1 MNFTTFLS
9 EEKIT
14 AADFEN
20 FITVAFNGGPE
31 RDKDTPIKSMDAYNA
46 NLPALKQ
53 IVKALK
59 GAGFKGRMIQTG
71 KAQGKLSPTWMG
83 TDKTPKADMVV
94 GKNGISLK
102 KRGGSQLTS
111 AKQAETMSTF
121 NAAVGF
127 MDSEAPGEAT
137 RLAKEL
143 SDLMLEFAVPKKLG
157 NIGEFLKKIKDPVE
171 YRKTRG
177 TERKLANEYLAKT
190 DAFKTMSDRV
200 RTFFDGN
207 DTFRNFFVYEAAT
220 GVEKF
225 RPDPSAA
232 ANYIVA
238 FDESGSTSIHKIS
251 NGYGKIGPYIPQL
264 ASTVKL
270 RISWKTHSSK
280 SQKTFPSFR
289 ADVRD
294 DVNDE
299 VTFQSMFEEHFSE
312 LNENI
317 FTDAKNFLSN
327 IKDKIQ
333 DFIKKAAAHIY
344 NLAKKGI
351 MAILRFLGITPT
363 SVSVSSAI
371 IEETLTE
378 AKYEGKE
385 VKLDDP
391 FRLPQG
397 SNKKFGVYVKNP
409 KSGNVVMVKFGDP
422 NLSIKRDDP
431 DRLKNFRA
439 RHNCDQKTDKTTP
452 GYWSCKFWE
461 KGSPVSKLLKQG
473 KVSEEEGC
481 DCGCGCDEQEVNE
494 VNIPGYKGWVNP
506 KTGKT
511 QIIQGHRPY
520 HVQMIVKNPRFY
532 GLTEKLIM
540 NHLIETYEEMDA
552 PSPEE
557 DAKFAMDELKSG
569 RRDIDH
575 SVELMAMDRGWVR
588 FVEGEYAEISG
599 RKKFNDRELR
609 KILQLIDEETPLTM
623 KPKTTMGLQQYRPL
637 SKTTVKVDYYGDLEM
652 NEIKNLIKGRRKG
665 DKQTDIGRTMAMFR
679 EYVEVTEGEWK
690 DEE

>member
-31 RDKDTPIKSMDAYNA
+31 KDKDTPIKSMDAYNA

-71 KAQGKLSPTWMG
+71 KAKGKLNPTWMG

-94 GKNGISLK
+94 GNNGISLK

-127 MDSEAPGEAT
+127 MDSQDPGEAT

-157 NIGEFLKKIKDPVE
+157 NIGEFLKKLKILSE

-190 DAFKTMSDRV
+190 DAFQMMSDKV
-200 RTFFDGN
+200 RTFFANN
-207 DTFRNFFVYEAAT
+207 DTFRNSLCLRRNAT

-251 NGYGKIGPYIPQL
+251 NGYGKIGPYIPKL

-270 RISWKTHSSK
+270 RMAWKTHSSK

-289 ADVRD
+289 ADVRQRC
-294 DVNDE
+294 VSDE

-344 NLAKKGI
+344 NLQKRHHGNL
-351 MAILRFLGITPT
+351 AILGYH
-363 SVSVSSAI
+363 S
-371 IEETLTE
+371 
-378 AKYEGKE
+378 YQH
-385 VKLDDP
+385 
-391 FRLPQG
+391 FR
-397 SNKKFGVYVKNP
+397 VE
-409 KSGNVVMVKFGDP
+409 
-422 NLSIKRDDP
+422 
-431 DRLKNFRA
+431 
-439 RHNCDQKTDKTTP
+439 C
-452 GYWSCKFWE
+452 
-461 KGSPVSKLLKQG
+461 
-473 KVSEEEGC
+473 
-481 DCGCGCDEQEVNE
+481 
-494 VNIPGYKGWVNP
+494 
-506 KTGKT
+506 
-511 QIIQGHRPY
+511 
-520 HVQMIVKNPRFY
+520 
-532 GLTEKLIM
+532 
-540 NHLIETYEEMDA
+540 NH
-552 PSPEE
+552 
-557 DAKFAMDELKSG
+557 
-569 RRDIDH
+569 RRDF
-575 SVELMAMDRGWVR
+575 DRSQVR
-588 FVEGEYAEISG
+588 RQRS
-599 RKKFNDRELR
+599 
-609 KILQLIDEETPLTM
+609 
-623 KPKTTMGLQQYRPL
+623 
-637 SKTTVKVDYYGDLEM
+637 
-652 NEIKNLIKGRRKG
+652 
-665 DKQTDIGRTMAMFR
+665 QTR
-679 EYVEVTEGEWK
+679 
-690 DEE
+690 

>member
-31 RDKDTPIKSMDAYNA
+31 ADKDTPIKSMAAYES
-46 NLPALKQ
+46 NLPALEK
-53 IVKALK
+53 IVTALK

-71 KAQGKLSPTWMG
+71 KAQGKLSPTWTG

-94 GKNGISLK
+94 GRRGISLK
-102 KRGGSQLTS
+102 KKGGSQLAS
-111 AKQAETMSTF
+111 AKQAETISTF

-127 MDSEAPGEAT
+127 MDTDNPGQAT
-137 RLAKEL
+137 KLASDL

-157 NIGEFLKKIKDPVE
+157 NIGEFLKKIKNPVE

-177 TERKLANEYLAKT
+177 NERKLANEYLSKT
-190 DAFKTMSDRV
+190 DLFKVMTDRV

-207 DTFRNFFVYEAAT
+207 ETFRNFFVYEAAT

-238 FDESGSTSIHKIS
+238 FDEAGNTNIHKIS
-251 NGYGKIGPYIPQL
+251 NGYGKIGPYIPKL

-344 NLAKKGI
+344 SLAKKGI
-351 MAILRFLGITPT
+351 MAILRFLGILPERIA
-363 SVSVSSAI
+363 VSQALV
-371 IEETLTE
+371 EQVLHE
-378 AKYEGKE
+378 AEYQGKK

-397 SNKKFGVYVKNP
+397 SKKKFGVYVKNP
-409 KSGNVVMVKFGDP
+409 SSGNVVMVKFGDP

-431 DRLKNFRA
+431 ERLKNFRA

-461 KGSPVSKLLKQG
+461 KNKPVSKLLSKGQ
-473 KVSEEEGC
+473 VSEA
-481 DCGCGCDEQEVNE
+481 DLKF
-494 VNIPGYKGWVNP
+494 KG
-506 KTGKT
+506 KEMKD
-511 QIIQGHRPY
+511 HLDKAKAKLRAE
-520 HVQMIVKNPRFY
+520 Y
-532 GLTEKLIM
+532 GSLE
-540 NHLIETYEEMDA
+540 N
-552 PSPEE
+552 
-557 DAKFAMDELKSG
+557 
-569 RRDIDH
+569 
-575 SVELMAMDRGWVR
+575 
-588 FVEGEYAEISG
+588 
-599 RKKFNDRELR
+599 
-609 KILQLIDEETPLTM
+609 
-623 KPKTTMGLQQYRPL
+623 
-637 SKTTVKVDYYGDLEM
+637 VDYKKAMKVVGATLAARLASRGM
-652 NEIKNLIKGRRKG
+652 IKRSDGSTK
-665 DKQTDIGRTMAMFR
+665 
-679 EYVEVTEGEWK
+679 
-690 DEE
+690 

>member
-127 MDSEAPGEAT
+127 MDSQAPGEAT

-190 DAFKTMSDRV
+190 DAFKMMSDRV
-200 RTFFDGN
+200 RTFFANN

-251 NGYGKIGPYIPQL
+251 NGYGRIGPYIPKL

-461 KGSPVSKLLKQG
+461 KNKPVSKLLKKGSVSEKWSEKYKESIDCDNPKGLSQRAHCQG
-473 KVSEEEGC
+473 K
-481 DCGCGCDEQEVNE
+481 
-494 VNIPGYKGWVNP
+494 K
-506 KTGKT
+506 
-511 QIIQGHRPY
+511 
-520 HVQMIVKNPRFY
+520 KN
-532 GLTEKLIM
+532 
-540 NHLIETYEEMDA
+540 
-552 PSPEE
+552 EE
-557 DAKFAMDELKSG
+557 DNHVTVG
-569 RRDIDH
+569 
-575 SVELMAMDRGWVR
+575 VVN
-588 FVEGEYAEISG
+588 
-599 RKKFNDRELR
+599 KK
-609 KILQLIDEETPLTM
+609 
-623 KPKTTMGLQQYRPL
+623 
-637 SKTTVKVDYYGDLEM
+637 
-652 NEIKNLIKGRRKG
+652 
-665 DKQTDIGRTMAMFR
+665 
-679 EYVEVTEGEWK
+679 
-690 DEE
+690 

>member
-102 KRGGSQLTS
+102 KRGGSQLAS

-157 NIGEFLKKIKDPVE
+157 NIGEFLKRIKDPVE

-200 RTFFDGN
+200 RTFFANN

-385 VKLDDP
+385 VTLDDP

-397 SNKKFGVYVKNP
+397 SKKKFGVYVKNP

-461 KGSPVSKLLKQG
+461 SRKSVTDLL
-473 KVSEEEGC
+473 S
-481 DCGCGCDEQEVNE
+481 
-494 VNIPGYKGWVNP
+494 
-506 KTGKT
+506 
-511 QIIQGHRPY
+511 
-520 HVQMIVKNPRFY
+520 
-532 GLTEKLIM
+532 
-540 NHLIETYEEMDA
+540 
-552 PSPEE
+552 
-557 DAKFAMDELKSG
+557 
-569 RRDIDH
+569 
-575 SVELMAMDRGWVR
+575 
-588 FVEGEYAEISG
+588 
-599 RKKFNDRELR
+599 
-609 KILQLIDEETPLTM
+609 
-623 KPKTTMGLQQYRPL
+623 
-637 SKTTVKVDYYGDLEM
+637 
-652 NEIKNLIKGRRKG
+652 
-665 DKQTDIGRTMAMFR
+665 
-679 EYVEVTEGEWK
+679 
-690 DEE
+690 

>member
-31 RDKDTPIKSMDAYNA
+31 KDKDTPIKSMDAYNA

-71 KAQGKLSPTWMG
+71 KAQGTLSPTWMG

-102 KRGGSQLTS
+102 KRGGSQLAS

-143 SDLMLEFAVPKKLG
+143 SELMLEFAVPKKLG

-251 NGYGKIGPYIPQL
+251 NGYGRIGPYIPKL

-299 VTFQSMFEEHFSE
+299 VTFQSMFEEYFSE

-363 SVSVSSAI
+363 NISVSSAI

-473 KVSEEEGC
+473 KVSEEEC
-481 DCGCGCDEQEVNE
+481 DCGCDEQEVNE
-494 VNIPGYKGWVNP
+494 VNIPGFKGWVNP

-520 HVQMIVKNPRFY
+520 HVQMIVKNPRYY

-540 NHLIETYEEMDA
+540 NHLIETYEELDS
-552 PSPEE
+552 PTPEE

-575 SVELMAMDRGWVR
+575 SVELLAMDRGWVR

-599 RKKFNDRELR
+599 RKRFNDRELR

-623 KPKTTMGLQQYRPL
+623 KSKTTMGLQQYRPVG
-637 SKTTVKVDYYGDLEM
+637 KTSVKVDYYGDLEM
-652 NEIKNLIKGRRKG
+652 NEIKNLIKGRKKG

-679 EYVEVTEGEWK
+679 EFT
-690 DEE
+690 